1 MSKLT
6 DFEALQIAATYFSA
20 TLPGSN
26 LTYQDRIS
34 YLFDAAEAIK
44 AEHEKRT
51 KKAGLNINPDMI
63 KKI

>member
-1 MSKLT
+1 MAKLT

-26 LTYQDRIS
+26 LTYHERIS

-44 AEHEKRT
+44 SEHEKRT
-51 KKAGLNINPDMI
+51 KKPGLNIDPDKI
-63 KKI
+63 KRI